1 MPLLNRNRMSLIVG
15 LGELQTFS
23 FRFTQ
28 RLNMFCFELTGRL
41 LRVNTFFSLTHGFQ
55 LNSYDAP
62 VATSASNSSKRL
74 DTSICCVCV
83 YVYETSELSYKMGF
97 FFFHIKIWFRRE
109 QKAIVSIT
117 PCIQGQ
123 WTEERHTQI
132 AALWNNKLQ
141 QLNSGET
148 GLDTDLKQM

>member
-83 YVYETSELSYKMGF
+83 CVSMRLLNYLAKWAF
-97 FFFHIKIWFRRE
+97 FFPYWNLV
-109 QKAIVSIT
+109 QKR
-117 PCIQGQ
+117 
-123 WTEERHTQI
+123 TEGNCQYHSMYSRSMNRGATHT
-132 AALWNNKLQ
+132 
-141 QLNSGET
+141 NSST
-148 GLDTDLKQM
+148 LKQQTATIKLWRNRTWHWS

>member
-83 YVYETSELSYKMGF
+83 CVSMRLLNYLAKWA
-97 FFFHIKIWFRRE
+97 FFFHIEIWFRRE